1 MIKNQQILYDL
12 LIYLYG
18 TPIGENVF
26 RRLKERLLDFQKSVN
41 LKVNP
46 DREAFNQ
53 EDVVL
58 ITYGDLLQRNG
69 EAPLNTLFH
78 FFTKYLKEFVNTIHI
93 LPFFPFSSDDGF
105 SVIDYL
111 KVDPNLG
118 TWEDIRNFKKEDI
131 RLMFD
136 GVINHISAESN
147 WFQQFLKNDP
157 KYTQYFITTEPDTD
171 LSLVT
176 RPRTL
181 PLLTPFQ
188 TPSGKKWVWTTFSD
202 DQIDLNFKNPDV
214 LLDIIDVL
222 LCYIQYGAN
231 LIRLDAIAYL
241 WKEIGTS
248 CIHLHQTHAVVQ
260 LLRAILDDVAQGVL
274 IISETNVP
282 HEENI
287 SYFGNGNNE
296 AHLVYQFALPPL
308 VAHALLTGSAIYLT
322 KWASELKP
330 PSPSTSFFNFTAS
343 HDGIGLRPVSGILP
357 PREMEVLL
365 RNTLEHGGK
374 ISSKTN
380 SDGSASPYELNITY
394 YDLLNNPVSNEPE
407 ILQVKKFLVSQ
418 AIQLALA
425 GIPGIYLHNLLG
437 SRNYTIGVEETGLPR
452 TINRQKL
459 EINLVESELADKT
472 SIRNQVFYG
481 YSNLIKCRVSEN
493 SFHPNGNQQILEL
506 STSVFS
512 VLRTSPSGSQK
523 ILALHNLT
531 SIQQNLE
538 FDINIFGNQK
548 PKALED
554 ILSKKVYSIH
564 KLMTILLEP
573 YEIVWLRI
581 K

>member
-1 MIKNQQILYDL
+1 MTKNQQIMYDL

-18 TPIGENVF
+18 TQVGENVF
-26 RRLKERLLDFQKSVN
+26 RRLKERLVDFQKSVN
-41 LKVNP
+41 LKVSP

-53 EDVVL
+53 KDVVL

-69 EAPLNTLFH
+69 EAPLYTLFH
-78 FFTKYLKEFVNTIHI
+78 FFTKHLKEFVNTIHI

-111 KVDPNLG
+111 EVDPNLG
-118 TWEDIRNFKKEDI
+118 TWEDILNFKTMGVQ
-131 RLMFD
+131 LMFD
-136 GVINHISAESN
+136 GVINHISAESK
-147 WFQQFLKNDP
+147 WFQKFLKGDP
-157 KYTQYFITTEPDTD
+157 KYENYFITAEPDTD

-188 TPSGKKWVWTTFSD
+188 TPSGKKWTWTTFSG

-222 LCYIQYGAN
+222 LHYVQYGAN

-248 CIHLHQTHAVVQ
+248 CIHLTQTHAIVQ
-260 LLRAILDDVAQGVL
+260 LFRTILDDVAQGVL
-274 IISETNVP
+274 IITETNVP

-296 AHLVYQFALPPL
+296 AHLVYQFSLPPL
-308 VAHALLTGSAIYLT
+308 TAHALLTGSAIYLT
-322 KWASELKP
+322 KWASDLKI
-330 PSPSTSFFNFTAS
+330 PSPSTAFFNFTAS
-343 HDGIGLRPVSGILP
+343 HDGIGVRPVSGILP
-357 PREMEVLL
+357 PEEMEVLI

-380 SDGSASPYELNITY
+380 SDGSSSPYELNITY
-394 YDLLNNPVSNEPE
+394 YDLLNDPTTIESER
-407 ILQVKKFLVSQ
+407 LQVKKFLVSQ

-437 SRNYTIGVEETGLPR
+437 SRNYSRGVEETGLSR

-459 EINLVESELADKT
+459 DIDQVESELDDKF
-472 SIRNQVFYG
+472 SIRNQVFYD
-481 YSNLIKCRVSEN
+481 YINLIKCRVAEN
-493 SFHPNGNQQILEL
+493 SFHPNAEQQILVL
-506 STSVFS
+506 SSSVFS
-512 VLRTSPSGSQK
+512 ILRTSPSGSQK

-531 SIQQNLE
+531 PIFQTIK
-538 FDINIFGNQK
+538 FDLDIFGDLK
-548 PKALED
+548 PVALED
-554 ILSKKVYSIH
+554 VLTKR
-564 KLMTILLEP
+564 LFFLPTPMTIILEP
-573 YEIVWLRI
+573 YEIVWL
-581 K
+581 KNK